1 MPGHLEPLKS
11 TSKAPSYRRSL
22 NWEILPSET
31 MPVSDETFALVAPA
45 TMPQKPCQTDFQLVR
60 VKNTWFR
67 IKKGEALSDCKD
79 EITLSEA
86 KIGECVSEGGISWT
100 IEAPIYFCYKV
111 VETYNILDPSNT
123 TLLWGHITDPQQ
135 LELATSGK
143 RKLRRFIVIDEVV
156 DELYGS
162 KVREYFEENNVQY
175 KILALPTTEETKSMD
190 LVLNILQ
197 EVQSFSIDRR
207 TEPIIAIGG
216 GVCLDIVGLA
226 ASLYRRR
233 TPYIR
238 IPTTLLSYV
247 DASVGAKN
255 GVNFLQSDKV
265 SQHKVTFPRDLKIHQ
280 TGMALMKHKGLF
292 DLLKSHGKYL
302 LDTKFQSYSG
312 SADHG
317 DAALQTTRIAIETML
332 EELAPNLWEDDLD
345 RLVDFGHL
353 ISPEL
358 EMRVLPSLMHGEAVN
373 IDMAFMTYVAYARA
387 LITAEEKEQIIQ
399 CMRGLE
405 LPVWHRGCSWALI
418 KRALME
424 RLKHSGGQTR
434 MPLPTGLGVAEIFN
448 DTNEETL
455 ERAYKLWVRDCRTVL
470 EEEPAA
476 F

>member
-1 MPGHLEPLKS
+1 MQS
-11 TSKAPSYRRSL
+11 TKEEYY
-22 NWEILPSET
+22 
-31 MPVSDETFALVAPA
+31 DF
-45 TMPQKPCQTDFQLVR
+45 KPCFLI
-60 VKNTWFR
+60 F
-67 IKKGEALSDCKD
+67 AS
-79 EITLSEA
+79 
-86 KIGECVSEGGISWT
+86 GECVSEGGISWT

-162 KVREYFEENNVQY
+162 KVREYFEENNVQH

-255 GVNFLQSDKV
+255 GVNFLQCKNKLGGYTPPVAS
-265 SQHKVTFPRDLKIHQ
+265 F
-280 TGMALMKHKGLF
+280 
-292 DLLKSHGKYL
+292 
-302 LDTKFQSYSG
+302 
-312 SADHG
+312 
-317 DAALQTTRIAIETML
+317 
-332 EELAPNLWEDDLD
+332 LD
-345 RLVDFGHL
+345 RSFIQSIPRRH
-353 ISPEL
+353 IS
-358 EMRVLPSLMHGEAVN
+358 N
-373 IDMAFMTYVAYARA
+373 
-387 LITAEEKEQIIQ
+387 
-399 CMRGLE
+399 
-405 LPVWHRGCSWALI
+405 
-418 KRALME
+418 
-424 RLKHSGGQTR
+424 
-434 MPLPTGLGVAEIFN
+434 GLGEI
-448 DTNEETL
+448 L
-455 ERAYKLWVRDCRTVL
+455 KV
-470 EEEPAA
+470 
-476 F
+476 